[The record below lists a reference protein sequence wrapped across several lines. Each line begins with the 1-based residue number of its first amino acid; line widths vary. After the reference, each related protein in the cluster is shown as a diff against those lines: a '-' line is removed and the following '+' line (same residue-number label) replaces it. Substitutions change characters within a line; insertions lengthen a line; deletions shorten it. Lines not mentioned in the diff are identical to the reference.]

1 MKLQTYKDQVEEI
14 QKKMVDLVKS
24 VLNFEFTELFI
35 HCVNEEEITG
45 FNFFVEKNKELI
57 IDNMLGLDP
66 NVLNNIKNQGL
77 ALIKEVEDV
86 SKSHTKEI
94 PTIMEVLYFVGS
106 GEIIPLSY
114 RYDKICHQRGKTP
127 EMLCSELLE
136 KYKKEYSSIVY
147 IQKND
152 GMVIMKKGVFCYYLE
167 NAKWVHEQGL
177 FSNFNGGYNDWKY
190 IEEADVLK
198 IMEDMK
204 QHPEMFKKAN
214 NDISNIDAKK
224 IIIAIL
230 VIAVI
235 IAVVYFVKRP
245 KTNQLDNNYRLFD
258 TVIVD
263 EI

>member
-1 MKLQTYKDQVEEI
+1 
-14 QKKMVDLVKS
+14 
-24 VLNFEFTELFI
+24 
-35 HCVNEEEITG
+35 
-45 FNFFVEKNKELI
+45 
-57 IDNMLGLDP
+57 
-66 NVLNNIKNQGL
+66 
-77 ALIKEVEDV
+77 
-86 SKSHTKEI
+86 
-94 PTIMEVLYFVGS
+94 
-106 GEIIPLSY
+106 
-114 RYDKICHQRGKTP
+114 
-127 EMLCSELLE
+127 
-136 KYKKEYSSIVY
+136 
-147 IQKND
+147 
-152 GMVIMKKGVFCYYLE
+152 MKKGVFCYYLE

-224 IIIAIL
+224 ILIAIL